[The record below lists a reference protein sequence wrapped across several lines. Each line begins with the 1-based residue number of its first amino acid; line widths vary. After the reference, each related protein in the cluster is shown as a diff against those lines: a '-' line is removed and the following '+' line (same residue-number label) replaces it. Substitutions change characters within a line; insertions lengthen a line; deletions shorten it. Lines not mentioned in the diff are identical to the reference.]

1 MVTLIVPLVI
11 MISPVLWGC
20 SRDWRVDLNFFFA
33 QFRCGRRVSVT

>member
-20 SRDWRVDLNFFFA
+20 AGDWRVDLNFIFA
-33 QFRCGRRVSVT
+33 QFDAAEECL